1 MTWIIKRTSDG
12 RGGHISTSSYDLRT
26 KSGWPL
32 ALKSVKMAAVYA
44 GIFKGER
51 GDLDPAL
58 LPKVFVVEKKRKVF
72 PDMWW
77 GESALLIIS
86 DALRRVIEAHD
97 PGKHI
102 IWPVEMLT
110 KRGQPYP
117 GPFFAFVPAVHA
129 AAISESHSDVR
140 ISEERFSPAT
150 PVISAHTSPRF
161 VHLNYSYDVGVLCKD
176 IPDANLWWD
185 HGLSFPQ
192 LLTSDALHDA
202 IVAAGLKVIPM
213 KRVME
218 IDD

>member
-12 RGGHISTSSYDLRT
+12 RGGHISTTAYDPRT
-26 KSGWPL
+26 KSDWPL
-32 ALKSVKMAAVYA
+32 AKQSRKMAAVYE
-44 GIFKGER
+44 GIFQGKR

-77 GESALLIIS
+77 GVSGLLIIS
-86 DALRRVIEAHD
+86 DALRRVVEAHD

-110 KRGQPYP
+110 KRGEPYP
-117 GPFFAFVPAVHA
+117 GPFFGFVPAVHA
-129 AAISESHSDVR
+129 AAISESHSDVQ
-140 ISEERFSPAT
+140 IDEERFSPAT
-150 PVISAHTSPRF
+150 PVMPASTSPRLVF
-161 VHLNYSYDVGVLCKD
+161 LNPSYDVGIRRTD

-185 HGLSFPQ
+185 HGLSVPQ

-213 KRVME
+213 KRAME